1 MLGNNKNKEKVVSN
15 NQGLLNLIGP
25 GTEIK
30 GNLIC
35 EGDIRIDGKVEGTVI
50 VGQRLV
56 VGETGSIVGHVQAAY
71 ATIAGSVF
79 GNIQSA
85 QTTLLH
91 SKSSVKGDIYTS
103 QIVIESGARF
113 NGKCV
118 MDNQVSIENVEA

>member
-1 MLGNNKNKEKVVSN
+1 MLGNNKNKEKIVSN

-35 EGDIRIDGKVEGTVI
+35 EGDIRIDGKVEGTVT

-56 VGETGSIVGHVQAAY
+56 VGETGIINGNVQAAY
-71 ATIAGSVF
+71 ATIAGSVV
-79 GNIQSA
+79 GNIQST

-91 SKSSVKGDIYTS
+91 SKSSVRGDIHTS
-103 QIVIESGARF
+103 QIIIESGARF

-118 MDNQVSIENVEA
+118 MDNQVSSETIEA